1 MTREAEPMEPTK
13 SILVATD
20 FSECSKAALHAA
32 AEWAKRVGACLD
44 VIHVWSIPSFPL
56 PPAFTG
62 DPRANQLL
70 VDLPRQQAE
79 TNLQHFVQQASDAG
93 IFVRNA
99 LLQFGDPAEVIGQI
113 AERNGY
119 DMIVI
124 GTHGRSGLSR
134 LMLGSV
140 AEKVVRL
147 ATRPVL
153 SVHGEPARSNEAA

>member
-1 MTREAEPMEPTK
+1 MERTK

-32 AEWAKRVGACLD
+32 AQWAERLGASLD
-44 VIHVWSIPSFPL
+44 LIHVWSIPSFPL

-70 VDLPRQQAE
+70 VDQPRQLAE
-79 TNLQHFVQQASDAG
+79 TGLKRFVEAASNAG

-99 LLQFGDPAEVIGQI
+99 LLELGDPAVTISQT
-113 AERNGY
+113 AEREGY
-119 DMIVI
+119 DMIVV

-134 LMLGSV
+134 FMLGSV

-147 ATRPVL
+147 AKQPVL
-153 SVHGEPARSNEAA
+153 SVGKLPARSIEAA